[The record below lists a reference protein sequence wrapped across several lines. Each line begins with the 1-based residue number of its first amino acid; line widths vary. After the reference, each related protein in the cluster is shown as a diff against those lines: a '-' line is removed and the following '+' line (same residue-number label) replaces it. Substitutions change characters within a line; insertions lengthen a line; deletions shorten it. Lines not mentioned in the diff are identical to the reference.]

1 MQAFDSGVLFL
12 VVAAFIAYLTRTG
25 KRENGLPPGPPTLP
39 VLGNILS
46 FPREYLYLKLSEWA
60 TQYGGIYSL
69 KLGSGTMIVLSS
81 ATTVKELLDQ
91 RSAHSIDRPESHL
104 AQIVSDGL
112 HFAFARHDGDWRVLR
127 KGAHTVLTPQAAARH
142 IPIEQAEA
150 TQLMYDLMREP
161 EAFLNH
167 LRRYAN
173 SVISSVIV
181 GKRSPRFESEHASM
195 FFEYDERWD
204 AYLAPGASPPV
215 DMFPILKY
223 LPEFLAPWKK
233 EARALRRLQRHLFF
247 TALEECEE
255 RLRRGEGNDCYLEEL
270 IQQKDEIGLSRDQ
283 IAYLAGVLVEGGSGT
298 SAIFLKSF
306 ILALISYP
314 EAQRKAQEEIDA
326 IVGHE
331 RTPLLADY
339 DSLPYIRAL
348 VQEVHRTRPV
358 APLTLPHATTV
369 VQEYKGYVIPEGATI
384 FLNAWGIYH
393 DPDAFDE
400 PEAFNPDRYIKSL
413 YGTKDG
419 YDDTDFRNNFGFGSG
434 RRICPGQVLANNSIA
449 INAMNLIWA
458 FNFVPPSNNR
468 GGKPYDIENYL
479 SGLSC
484 TPRPFE
490 CTIVPRSAAKKRM
503 IEREFS
509 DAIRVFEN
517 FESTLT
523 RDDKEYIR
531 ATRTSR

>member
-46 FPREYLYLKLSEWA
+46 FPREYVYLKLSEWA
-60 TQYGGIYSL
+60 TEYGGIYSL

-81 ATTVKELLDQ
+81 ATTVEELLDQ
-91 RSAHSIDRPESHL
+91 RSAYSIDRPDSHL

-112 HFAFARHDGDWRVLR
+112 HFAFARYGSWDWRVLR

-142 IPIEQAEA
+142 IPIQQAEA

-161 EAFLNH
+161 DAILNH
-167 LRRYAN
+167 VRRYAN

-181 GKRSPRFESEHASM
+181 GKRSPRFESEHACM

-233 EARALRRLQRHLFF
+233 EARALRRLQRQLFF

-255 RLRRGEGNDCYLEEL
+255 RLQRGEGNDCYLEEL

-283 IAYLAGVLVEGGSGT
+283 IALVPSRRGCSGT
-298 SAIFLKSF
+298 SAIFLKSL
-306 ILALISYP
+306 ILALITYP
-314 EAQRKAQEEIDA
+314 EVQRKAQEEIDT

-331 RTPLLADY
+331 RTPMLADY
-339 DSLPYIRAL
+339 DSLPYIRASFKKY
-348 VQEVHRTRPV
+348 VHRTRPV
-358 APLTLPHATTV
+358 APLTIPHATTV
-369 VQEYKGYVIPEGATI
+369 VQEYRGYVIPKGATI

-400 PEAFNPDRYIKSL
+400 PEAFNPDRSIKSL

-449 INAMNLIWA
+449 INVMNLIWA

-523 RDDKEYIR
+523 SDDKEYIR